1 MKTQTHYTC
10 AEGTTL
16 VYAHPDGI
24 KNEADIIRC
33 IRSGDVPV
41 AVLPELLYELEIASK
56 TSMKERIRNL
66 IGDVQAA
73 LNTLEDAVEELDA

>member
-1 MKTQTHYTC
+1 MKTQTQYTC
-10 AEGTTL
+10 AEGTAL

-41 AVLPELLYELEIASK
+41 AVSPELLYELEIASK
-56 TSMKERIRNL
+56 TSMKERIDRKSTR
-66 IGDVQAA
+66 
-73 LNTLEDAVEELDA
+73 LNSSHCSRSRMPSSA